1 MAVRVKVELAYKV
14 NMGDFESYEVRK
26 SIEDDARSG
35 ESAKDAHD
43 RVEAL
48 VSELMW
54 DEVAEAR
61 KQSTAKGKKVG
72 GN

>member
-14 NMGDFESYEVRK
+14 NMGDFETYEVRYA
-26 SIEDDARSG
+26 IEDDAKQT
-35 ESAKDAHD
+35 ENAKEAHE

-48 VSELMW
+48 VSALLWE
-54 DEVAEAR
+54 EVGEAR
-61 KQSTAKGKKVG
+61 KQSTSKGKKAG